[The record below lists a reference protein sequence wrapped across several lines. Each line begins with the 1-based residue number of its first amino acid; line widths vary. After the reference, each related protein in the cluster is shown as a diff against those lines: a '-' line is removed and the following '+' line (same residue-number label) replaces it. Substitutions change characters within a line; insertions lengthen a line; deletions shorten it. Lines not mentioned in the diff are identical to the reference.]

1 MRPKIEYAINEQI
14 YLPFKISEIFV
25 NSLGE
30 VKYTIAAVPRFMIY
44 SQTGIAQKDLLFYG
58 LSCGKEVENEE
69 NI

>member
-1 MRPKIEYAINEQI
+1 MRPKIEYTINERI